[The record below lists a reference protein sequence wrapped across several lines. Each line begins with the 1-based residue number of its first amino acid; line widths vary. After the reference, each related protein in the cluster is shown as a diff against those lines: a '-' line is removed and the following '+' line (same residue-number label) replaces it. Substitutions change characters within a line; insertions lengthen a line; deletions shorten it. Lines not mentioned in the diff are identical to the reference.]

1 MLFAMVTT
9 RSTPTRHF
17 DPVSGTWPIIALDVV
32 WVVLVSVASFGVAGA
47 IVGGSW
53 SPVAQVV
60 VAGVALFVLT
70 ALPMRH
76 FLLRQR
82 REVEA
87 REQLLGNES
96 ARRSFESRLVR
107 ALDMAGDE
115 GAALAVAVSAVSA
128 LSPTIGVEVL
138 LADSSKAHLTQAARS
153 EHEGA
158 PAVGCDVGTPRSCP
172 AVRQGHSLRFDDSAE
187 FDACPHLRRRSGAP
201 VSAVCI
207 PISVMGSSVGV
218 VHAVRPREASFAE
231 PEIAGLSAVTQHLG
245 ARIGLL
251 TAMRQSQ
258 LQANTD
264 PLTGLLNR
272 RSLEDEVRTLTRDDR
287 AFALVLAD
295 LDNFKA
301 LNDMHGHDAGDRALR
316 IFARIL
322 RDTLRDGDLLCRYGG
337 DEFLV
342 VLPGLTAVEA
352 ASAFD
357 RVRLEIDAAAAGGQ
371 VPHFTVSA
379 GVVDT
384 DNGATLSEL
393 VTIADRC
400 LMQAKADGRDRVVTG
415 LSS

>member
-1 MLFAMVTT
+1 
-9 RSTPTRHF
+9 
-17 DPVSGTWPIIALDVV
+17 IIALDVA
-32 WVVLVSVASFGVAGA
+32 WVVLVSVASFGISGA
-47 IVGGSW
+47 IVVGPW
-53 SPVAQVV
+53 SPVAHVV
-60 VAGVALFVLT
+60 VSGVALFVLT

-82 REVEA
+82 REVEE
-87 REQLLGNES
+87 REELLGSEC
-96 ARRSFESRLVR
+96 ARRCFESRLVR
-107 ALDMAGDE
+107 ALDMAVDE
-115 GAALAVAVSAVSA
+115 PAALGVAVSAVCS

-138 LADSSKAHLTQAARS
+138 LADSSKAHLAQAARS
-153 EHEGA
+153 EHDGA
-158 PAVGCDVGTPRSCP
+158 PAEGCDVGTPRSCP
-172 AVRQGHSLRFDDSAE
+172 AVRQGHAIRFDDSQE
-187 FDACPHLRRRSGAP
+187 FDACPHLRRPSGVP

-218 VHAVRPREASFAE
+218 VHAVRAREASFAE
-231 PEIAGLSAVTQHLG
+231 LEIAGLSAVTHHLG

-272 RSLEDEVRTLTRDDR
+272 RCLEHEVRALMHDDQ

-295 LDNFKA
+295 LDNFKV
-301 LNDMHGHDAGDRALR
+301 LNDTHGHDAGDRALR

-322 RDTLRDGDLLCRYGG
+322 RDTLRKCDLVCRYGG
-337 DEFLV
+337 EEFLV
-342 VLPGLTAVEA
+342 VMPGLTAGEA

-357 RVRLEIDAAAAGGQ
+357 RVRMELDAAAAGGQ
-371 VPHFTVSA
+371 MPLFTVSA

-384 DNGATLSEL
+384 DDGATLSEL

-400 LMQAKADGRDRVVTG
+400 LMRAKADGRNRIVTG
-415 LSS
+415 PSS

>member
-1 MLFAMVTT
+1 VQQRGARV
-9 RSTPTRHF
+9 
-17 DPVSGTWPIIALDVV
+17 DP
-32 WVVLVSVASFGVAGA
+32 
-47 IVGGSW
+47 
-53 SPVAQVV
+53 
-60 VAGVALFVLT
+60 
-70 ALPMRH
+70 
-76 FLLRQR
+76 
-82 REVEA
+82 
-87 REQLLGNES
+87 
-96 ARRSFESRLVR
+96 
-107 ALDMAGDE
+107 
-115 GAALAVAVSAVSA
+115 
-128 LSPTIGVEVL
+128 
-138 LADSSKAHLTQAARS
+138 AARAG
-153 EHEGA
+153 EHPGDRQVDRRADQRDQHHSRTRDRNRRQQARDGLHHDPDYERQHRERVGEG
-158 PAVGCDVGTPRSCP
+158 S
-172 AVRQGHSLRFDDSAE
+172 
-187 FDACPHLRRRSGAP
+187 
-201 VSAVCI
+201 
-207 PISVMGSSVGV
+207 
-218 VHAVRPREASFAE
+218 
-231 PEIAGLSAVTQHLG
+231 QHLG

-322 RDTLRDGDLLCRYGG
+322 RDTLREGDLLCRYGG
-337 DEFLV
+337 EEFLL
-342 VLPGLTAVEA
+342 VLPGLTADEA

-357 RVRLEIDAAAAGGQ
+357 RVRLEIDTAAAGGQ
-371 VPHFTVSA
+371 MPLFTVSA

-384 DNGATLSEL
+384 DDGATLSEL

>member
-1 MLFAMVTT
+1 MLIAMIPARRTST
-9 RSTPTRHF
+9 RRF

-32 WVVLVSVASFGVAGA
+32 WVVLVSAASFGITNAVVDGPWSSVAD
-47 IVGGSW
+47 
-53 SPVAQVV
+53 VV
-60 VAGVALFVLT
+60 VAGVALFVLA

-82 REVEA
+82 REVEE
-87 REQLLGNES
+87 REELLGNES
-96 ARRSFESRLVR
+96 ARRSFESRLGR

-115 GAALAVAVSAVSA
+115 PAALAVAISAVRA
-128 LSPTIGVEVL
+128 LSPSIGVEVL

-158 PAVGCDVGTPRSCP
+158 PAVGCDVGMPRLCP
-172 AVRQGHSLRFDDSAE
+172 AVRQGHALRFDDSEE
-187 FDACPHLRRRSGAP
+187 FDACPHLRHRPGDP
-201 VSAVCI
+201 LSAVCI

-245 ARIGLL
+245 ARIGLV
-251 TAMRQSQ
+251 TAMTQSE

-272 RSLEDEVRTLTRDDR
+272 RSLENEVRTLTHDDR

-322 RDTLRDGDLLCRYGG
+322 RDTLRDDDLLCRYGG
-337 DEFLV
+337 EEFLV
-342 VLPGLTAVEA
+342 VLPGLTADEA

-357 RVRLEIDAAAAGGQ
+357 RVRLELDAAAAGGQ
-371 VPHFTVSA
+371 LPPFTVSA

-384 DNGATLSEL
+384 DDGATLSDL

-400 LMQAKADGRDRVVTG
+400 LMRAKADGRDRVVT
-415 LSS
+415 LMP